1 MTDTIDYLMLS
12 KLAYI
17 SYDASS
23 KNMTLDQ
30 IINKQD
36 SDIKTEDLSSPELS
50 ALADPDSKLR
60 SWTLINYSPNDSSG
74 FAGAAFQSPS
84 GEIVFAFR
92 GTEPKTAED
101 ISTDFDIFMQDNYGH
116 LANQF
121 SSAESFVSTTLN
133 NPSYSGST
141 YSFTGHSMGGGLAQ
155 WIRKTKETTII
166 LSGSHSSYCY
176 S

>member
-1 MTDTIDYLMLS
+1 MTEVQYLALS
-12 KLAYI
+12 TLAYSDFTSLVNDKPSI
-17 SYDASS
+17 GIIIDQY
-23 KNMTLDQ
+23 KNSIKGYRNTATGEINPEFQALSTMLD
-30 IINKQD
+30 
-36 SDIKTEDLSSPELS
+36 
-50 ALADPDSKLR
+50 
-60 SWTLINYSPNDSSG
+60 WTLINASSSSSG

-92 GTEPKTAED
+92 GTEPKTTED

-141 YSFTGHSMGGGLAQ
+141 YSFTGHSMGGGLV
-155 WIRKTKETTII
+155 
-166 LSGSHSSYCY
+166 
-176 S
+176 